1 MKKWFRVKARNTDI
15 YKPNGKVIRFYISG
29 VDESDVRKI
38 IIKKGYT
45 DIEYIRE
52 DNNWIE

>member
-1 MKKWFRVKARNTDI
+1 MKKWFRVKARCNDI
-15 YKPNGKVIRFYISG
+15 YKPNGKIIRFYISG
-29 VDESDVRKI
+29 VDESDVREV

>member
-1 MKKWFRVKARNTDI
+1 MKKWFRVKARCNDI
-15 YKPNGKVIRFYISG
+15 YKPTGKVIRFYISG
-29 VDESDVRKI
+29 VDESNVRET